1 MQKWEY
7 HVWYLDTSLEA
18 QSIRDDL
25 ERWGQEGW
33 ELVAVTP
40 HESSVS
46 GAVLVAMFKRP
57 TQPAS
62 PIDPVFARG

>member
-7 HVWYLDTSLEA
+7 HVRYLDTSTDA
-18 QSIRDDL
+18 QSILDDL
-25 ERWGQEGW
+25 NHCGREGW

-40 HESSVS
+40 HKKDVT

-57 TQPAS
+57 
-62 PIDPVFARG
+62 ARPE